1 MKKIWLLTTLL
12 VCSLLLTG
20 CNNHQYEEEFSEY
33 WLLQWPNG
41 TITLE
46 DFKKAWTVVDPEN
59 FEEWEMCNTPEL
71 ACVPIIL
78 KDDNTLITPHEFNTA
93 NIEEW
98 RDDNIY
104 FTDLKTFHK
113 VTWLKEASPE
123 YVQQYSNLYSFDP
136 YVKFYKTK
144 EEREAMLKEKLEN
157 QTIEEPAVEEPTY
170 EILEWTWYMWCI
182 WWCEDWS
189 DEEYVEWYYYRYTN
203 PELWLRITTP
213 AWDGWN
219 YNEGF
224 RIKRETPIFKL
235 VDNTIYSLEYD
246 YASNWSISDAEFI
259 KVYDKDPSISL
270 ENLLKEQYQNCII
283 NKVESKNLRNFHWFW
298 AYFYDIKSDR
308 WLREN
313 NCNAREEWEWWSLV
327 FYVESKDEN
336 KYYKVWVNDWCAPW
350 PCSIFWKIEL
360 L

>member
-12 VCSLLLTG
+12 VAGLLLTG
-20 CNNHQYEEEFSEY
+20 CNKTTVENPEIIDDCVTVN
-33 WLLQWPNG
+33 W
-41 TITLE
+41 E
-46 DFKKAWTVVDPEN
+46 DY
-59 FEEWEMCNTPEL
+59 
-71 ACVPIIL
+71 CVADI
-78 KDDNTLITPHEFNTA
+78 D
-93 NIEEW
+93 
-98 RDDNIY
+98 
-104 FTDLKTFHK
+104 
-113 VTWLKEASPE
+113 
-123 YVQQYSNLYSFDP
+123 
-136 YVKFYKTK
+136 
-144 EEREAMLKEKLEN
+144 
-157 QTIEEPAVEEPTY
+157 EPVVEEPTY
-170 EILEWTWYMWCI
+170 EILEWTWYMGCI

-189 DEEYVEWYYYRYTN
+189 DEEYVEWYYYKYTN

-213 AWDGWN
+213 SWDGWN

-298 AYFYDIKSDR
+298 AFFYDIKSDR
-308 WLREN
+308 WLWEN

-350 PCSIFWKIEL
+350 PCSIFWNVEAL
-360 L
+360 